1 MSIILY
7 NHEAGSTSS
16 QKVRLCLHYKEL
28 NYESVNID
36 LHKHQNQSPE
46 YLKINRHGLVPTLI
60 HNANV
65 IKEANLI
72 NEYLDRVFNEKP
84 LLPKDP
90 LLLYKV
96 QYLCK
101 RQEYINEQCLRYL
114 SYKCSGRANTLIT
127 DQIENHPQLD
137 RRRFLRQLKNGLSD
151 QDVLEIEHY
160 LVNELEYL
168 NIKLSKHEW
177 LCGSNYTL
185 ADLSWTVSIYRLEE
199 LGKIN
204 LIHDNKL
211 GYLIDWYTKVRNMDN
226 FVVMHM

>member
-16 QKVRLCLHYKEL
+16 QKVRLCLHYKGL
-28 NYESVNID
+28 DYESVNID
-36 LHKHQNQSPE
+36 LHKHQNQGSE

-60 HNANV
+60 HNKNV

-72 NEYLDRVFNEKP
+72 NEYLDRVFKEKP
-84 LLPKDP
+84 LLSQDP
-90 LLLYKV
+90 LLLYQI

-101 RQEYINEQCLRYL
+101 KQEYINEHCLRYL
-114 SYKCSGRANTLIT
+114 SYKYSGRVSTLTT

-137 RRRFLRQLKNGLSD
+137 RRRFLRTLRNGLPD
-151 QDVLEIEHY
+151 KDVLEIEHY
-160 LVNELEYL
+160 LVNELEHL
-168 NIKLSKHEW
+168 NKKLSNHDW

-185 ADLSWTVSIYRLEE
+185 ADLSWTVLIYRLDE

-211 GYLIDWYTKVRNMDN
+211 DYLIDWYTKVRNMDN
-226 FVVMHM
+226 FVVMHI